1 MNDNDMST
9 MNVADELRPVVPE
22 ADDPQ
27 FASDIANYVLD
38 RTLRLTEDIQRYA
51 EQRFDH
57 APASGTHVCELNG
70 EISGLV
76 LEWVRRWPA

>member
-1 MNDNDMST
+1 MNFT
-9 MNVADELRPVVPE
+9 DELRPVDPE
-22 ADDPQ
+22 SDDPQ
-27 FASDIANYVLD
+27 VASDILNYVLA
-38 RTLRLTEDIQRYA
+38 RTLRLTEDLQRFA